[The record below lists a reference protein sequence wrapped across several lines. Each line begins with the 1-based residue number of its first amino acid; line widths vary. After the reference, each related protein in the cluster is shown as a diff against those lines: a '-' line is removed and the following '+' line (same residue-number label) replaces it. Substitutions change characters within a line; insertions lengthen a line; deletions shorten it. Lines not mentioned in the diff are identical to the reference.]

1 MLFIL
6 WLIYPHSEGAAFLYN
21 KFVNPTLTNHEQEI
35 DSAIGLAQKEATN
48 KSIELSRQGLNTLQQ
63 IAYDAL
69 IKGQNLLG
77 NQINLATSLLLQQQH
92 LEKEMKRLALKQK
105 ETKEKLLLLNNAFGL
120 ANYLTG
126 YFSKATA
133 TTENTATTN

>member
-1 MLFIL
+1 
-6 WLIYPHSEGAAFLYN
+6 
-21 KFVNPTLTNHEQEI
+21 
-35 DSAIGLAQKEATN
+35 
-48 KSIELSRQGLNTLQQ
+48 
-63 IAYDAL
+63 
-69 IKGQNLLG
+69 
-77 NQINLATSLLLQQQH
+77 SLLLQQQH